1 MENTRLVALL
11 QTFDRKEQRELRKF
25 VASPYFNQRQDV
37 VDLCELLIKCLNE
50 KLPITGKE
58 ELFHQLYGPDEA
70 FDDHKVRMAMSF
82 LMKLA
87 EQYLLQREF
96 FSDEIGAK
104 TRLAAIYRQRSLP
117 RHFERTMREVQEV
130 HQQQQYR
137 NADFHT
143 REQRMLTEQFRFNLA
158 QRRTVD
164 HNLQA
169 ITDHLDLAY
178 FAQKLRQACT
188 LLSHQAVYK
197 KEYDFGLLDAV
208 LKQVEA
214 QNLFAHTAISVYY
227 YCYKAFVQ
235 PDETTHFIQLKNLLV
250 SDGDKFPPDE
260 IADLYLLAI
269 NYCIGQYN
277 KGRQSFLAD
286 EFDLYKISLERGYLL
301 NNGSISKFTYRN
313 AATVGMALKEF
324 DWVERFLHGFKGKL
338 EKSQQESMFA
348 FNLARLEFE
357 RRNFGK
363 ALQLLQKTTSND
375 ILFDLA
381 SRALILKIFYETEAL
396 DALES
401 HLDAMQRFIRRKDVI
416 SYHGEHYLNLVQFT
430 WRLMEAQWDKKALE
444 ELKLEIEKT
453 RAVAERNWLLGE
465 VAVLQDAPNVS
476 AK

>member
-37 VDLCELLIKCLNE
+37 MDLCELLISCFNE
-50 KLPITGKE
+50 KLPLPSKE
-58 ELFHQLYGPDEA
+58 EMFRQLYGPNEA

-96 FSDEIGAK
+96 FGDEIGAK

-117 RHFERTMREVQEV
+117 RHFERTMREVQEE
-130 HQQQQYR
+130 HQKHPYR
-137 NADFHT
+137 NADYHA

-169 ITDHLDLAY
+169 ITDQLDLAY

-197 KEYDFGLLDAV
+197 KTYDFGLLDAV
-208 LKQVEA
+208 LQQIEA
-214 QNLFAHTAISVYY
+214 QNLLVHTAIAVYY
-227 YCYKAFVQ
+227 FCYKALTR
-235 PDETTHFIQLKNLLV
+235 PEETAHFYQLKNLLV
-250 SDGDKFPPDE
+250 SEGDKFPPDE

-269 NYCIGQYN
+269 NYCIRQYN
-277 KGRQSFLAD
+277 KGQQSFLAD
-286 EFDLYKISLERGYLL
+286 EFDLYKISLEKGYLL
-301 NNGSISKFTYRN
+301 NNGAISTFTYRN
-313 AATVGMALKEF
+313 AATVGLALKEF
-324 DWVERFLHGFKGKL
+324 DWVERFLHDFKGKL
-338 EKSQQESMFA
+338 EKGQQESMFA
-348 FNLARLEFE
+348 FNLARFEFE

-363 ALQLLQKTTSND
+363 ALQLLQKTSTND

-381 SRALILKIFYETEAL
+381 SRALILKIFYETDAP

-430 WRLMEAQWDKKALE
+430 RRLVEVHFDKKALE
-444 ELKLEIEKT
+444 ELKNDIEKAE
-453 RAVAERNWLLGE
+453 AVAERNWLLNQ
-465 VAVLQDAPNVS
+465 VLLY
-476 AK
+476 